1 MLNYLTPNTAA
12 PQLLVPGDISLPS
25 SLQRLFTVQSL
36 RANITQGL
44 RANVTQ
50 GLRANVTQ
58 GLRENITR
66 SSLYSWPGQFHKGLK
81 PDNLIRT
88 IKRLIKELGQSC

>member
-50 GLRANVTQ
+50 GLR
-58 GLRENITR
+58 ENITR